1 MQSEFETQQNNL
13 ISDHNIQTSNLTTQY
28 EEKLGDLAQ
37 QKDAVREQMRLEMQA
52 KIDDLLRQIEDEK

>member
-52 KIDDLLRQIEDEK
+52 KIDDLLRQIEEEK